1 MEKCKQKEEAQVYV
15 DDLGLFVTL
24 QLLEDTPAGL
34 SLGKLCEEHGY
45 SYEWVSGQQPRV
57 TKKSVQN
64 EQFRTSCCSI
74 SGTSSSSTSILQD
87 SSLSGPASDRSDEH
101 APGNLRDTD
110 EIIQNQ
116 NKKRDDS
123 GDPDVRLRDLSER
136 MKEFIDHLEDTE
148 LPPSAHVSQD
158 SDSERP
164 TNVISK
170 SRKHL
175 YFYWLPKR
183 PKFRSMFAND
193 NYEDSLQKTHW
204 RSSTSSRKVGDLM
217 TV

>member
-1 MEKCKQKEEAQVYV
+1 MEKCKQKRKHKCMFTILASSWLCNYLKIRLQVFRLENFATTTV
-15 DDLGLFVTL
+15 DKKRACKTDNFVPL
-24 QLLEDTPAGL
+24 VVPGL
-34 SLGKLCEEHGY
+34 S
-45 SYEWVSGQQPRV
+45 
-57 TKKSVQN
+57 SV
-64 EQFRTSCCSI
+64 

-87 SSLSGPASDRSDEH
+87 SSSSGSASDRSDEH

-116 NKKRDDS
+116 NKKRNDS
-123 GDPDVRLRDLSER
+123 GDPDVRLRDLSEW
-136 MKEFIDHLEDTE
+136 MKEFIDNLEDTE

-170 SRKHL
+170 SRKHSF
-175 YFYWLPKR
+175 FYSLPTR

-204 RSSTSSRKVGDLM
+204 RSSTSSRKVWRLDDGW
-217 TV
+217 TQSS